1 MHPKFKTLQKIV
13 FIVFIITMAF
23 CLIAYAIWG
32 QNLSLQELQ
41 NTVKDFGIWAPIA
54 FIAFYTLGTIF
65 IPSTPFMVL
74 AGLMFG
80 FGEGLLYTIM
90 GGFLNSIVVFEISR
104 RLGKDW
110 VEGILQN
117 KYMKKL
123 GDYNKRLESGA
134 IWDLIILRILPIM
147 PFNVLNI
154 LMGVSRIKLRDYIIG
169 TILGLAPSNIISV
182 YFGNILTKLF

>member
-154 LMGVSRIKLRDYIIG
+154 LMGVSRIKTRDYIFG
-169 TILGLAPSNIISV
+169 TLIGLAPS
-182 YFGNILTKLF
+182 